1 MSARRKARR
10 AVRAGSAPG
19 GVPSVLLADAV
30 DDPLWDDPAAVWDW
44 CEDHDV
50 TLPDGMAVTD
60 YSRAARALREDVAAA
75 WARKHLPSER
85 FPNVP
90 DWEKLA
96 ESGIGPLTGARIRRR
111 FLLGAEHQQ

>member
-1 MSARRKARR
+1 M
-10 AVRAGSAPG
+10 
-19 GVPSVLLADAV
+19 ADAV
-30 DDPLWDDPAAVWDW
+30 DDPLWDDPAAVLDW
-44 CEDHDV
+44 CEDHGV
-50 TLPDGMAVTD
+50 KLPPGMIVAN
-60 YSRAARALREDVAAA
+60 YKGAGRALREDVAAA

-111 FLLGAEHQQ
+111 FLLGAEWQQ